1 MTPSGSPSPAA
12 TAVASSQLSRAR
24 LAEIWETPAGL
35 RGILSSVDHKTIGKR
50 YLVTAFVFFILGGLE
65 AVVMRAQLV
74 HGDMHLLT
82 PEAYNQLFTMHG
94 VTMIFLFASP
104 VLSGF
109 SNYLWP
115 LMIGSR
121 DMAFPRVN
129 ALSYW
134 TFLLAGIFLYSS
146 FLVGQA
152 PDGGWFAY
160 VPMTL
165 RAYSPGLNIDFYAL
179 GLIYLGISTTIGAV
193 NFIAT
198 FFTLRAPG
206 MSLDRVPV
214 ILWGTLTV
222 SFLIVF
228 FIPAL
233 TVASTFLYLDR
244 NVGTHF
250 FDAANGGHPLLWQH
264 LFWIFGH
271 PWVYIVVLPAMGLAS
286 DIIPTFCRRPLAGYT
301 FVALAT
307 IATGIVGSGVWLH
320 HMFATGLPP
329 LAMSFFSGASMTI
342 AIPSGVS
349 VAAWLATI
357 WYGRPVFKVPFLFMI
372 GFIILFVIGGVNG
385 VMTAPVPFDWQL
397 TDTYFVVA
405 HLHYVLLGIN
415 VFPVFGALYYWMP
428 KMSGRMMSERIGRW
442 VFWLMFAGMN
452 LAFFPMHITGMLGMP
467 RRIYT
472 YPSGMGWDGA
482 NLATSVGAIV
492 FAAGVLL
499 FLADLVRSLR
509 VGPLAGDNPWDAPTL
524 EWSTTSPPPAY
535 NFAVLPTVR
544 SRYPLWE
551 DRMPDGVTS
560 LVSRGPVLDD
570 GRETIGT
577 SPLDADPVAV
587 LHMPPDSSWPLLL
600 ALALTVVF
608 YALLAVSWRWTGVGA
623 LLVFTC
629 LVGWLTPSRSARGAG
644 ED

>member
-1 MTPSGSPSPAA
+1 
-12 TAVASSQLSRAR
+12 
-24 LAEIWETPAGL
+24 
-35 RGILSSVDHKTIGKR
+35 
-50 YLVTAFVFFILGGLE
+50 
-65 AVVMRAQLV
+65 
-74 HGDMHLLT
+74 
-82 PEAYNQLFTMHG
+82 
-94 VTMIFLFASP
+94 
-104 VLSGF
+104 
-109 SNYLWP
+109 
-115 LMIGSR
+115 
-121 DMAFPRVN
+121 
-129 ALSYW
+129 
-134 TFLLAGIFLYSS
+134 
-146 FLVGQA
+146 
-152 PDGGWFAY
+152 

-165 RAYSPGLNIDFYAL
+165 RAYSPGLNVDFYAL

-244 NVGTHF
+244 NAGTHF

-329 LAMSFFSGASMTI
+329 LALSFFSGASMTI

-467 RRIYT
+467 RRVYT
-472 YPSGMGWDGA
+472 YPSAMGWDGA

-499 FLADLVRSLR
+499 FLVDLARSLR

-544 SRYPLWE
+544 TRYPLWE
-551 DRMPDGVTS
+551 DRMPEGVTS
-560 LVSRGPVLDD
+560 IVSRGPVLDD

-587 LHMPPDSSWPLLL
+587 LHMPPDSSWPVLL

-623 LLVFTC
+623 LLVFIC